1 MSRLLCVLLSSLFSV
16 MPAWMRRAMDMPG
29 ARLAAFAVFALVACL
44 VATSPASAV
53 PPQQVQQTSI
63 SAGFVNLPGPPPKRV
78 WRETV
83 TFRNDTGRALPG
95 AIVTSQPYSGAKD
108 FPGIV
113 RGGKTAAIQEQKV
126 DFAVGEE
133 KKVVFDH
140 PAPADGKGYTA
151 WYTDVYDTP
160 ANRAKG
166 IGPWVGVGNYAFLLI
181 PLDTGGSTVTDSF
194 LFPYPDA
201 IERRGLGPVTYS
213 LVVTELEL
221 PADWS
226 FAGLSEESFLLA
238 PFTERFVGAGFNVPT
253 GLVAGQV
260 AFVEFDVRIGD
271 ETLGSTYLGIQVV
284 PEPRAAT
291 LVALGLGALAMVAAR
306 RQRTAQTAYRRVPR
320 A

>member
-1 MSRLLCVLLSSLFSV
+1 
-16 MPAWMRRAMDMPG
+16 MDMPG

-63 SAGFVNLPGPPPKRV
+63 SAGFVNLPGPPPTRV

-83 TFRNDTGRALPG
+83 KFRNDTGRALPG

-151 WYTDVYDTP
+151 
-160 ANRAKG
+160 
-166 IGPWVGVGNYAFLLI
+166 
-181 PLDTGGSTVTDSF
+181 
-194 LFPYPDA
+194 
-201 IERRGLGPVTYS
+201 
-213 LVVTELEL
+213 
-221 PADWS
+221 
-226 FAGLSEESFLLA
+226 
-238 PFTERFVGAGFNVPT
+238 
-253 GLVAGQV
+253 
-260 AFVEFDVRIGD
+260 
-271 ETLGSTYLGIQVV
+271 
-284 PEPRAAT
+284 
-291 LVALGLGALAMVAAR
+291 
-306 RQRTAQTAYRRVPR
+306 
-320 A
+320 